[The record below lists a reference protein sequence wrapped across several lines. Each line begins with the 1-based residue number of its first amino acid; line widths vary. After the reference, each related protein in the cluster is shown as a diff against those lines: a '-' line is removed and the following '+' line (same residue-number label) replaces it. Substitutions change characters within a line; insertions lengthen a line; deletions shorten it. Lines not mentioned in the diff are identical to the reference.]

1 MANNVH
7 GYVSTMRAT
16 CTNVDAFN
24 RVGIYSAGD
33 LDKGVFVTLGDIT
46 KAANGDVTAFNY
58 AVTPATAETTGSVW
72 LVNTP
77 EVGTNI
83 EMQMMS
89 DPRYFYNEAGRP
101 VSLKYLN
108 PKTDIIEADANCFVG
123 GTLPDSTTNKFA
135 TIGAN
140 GKLTPAAAA
149 ATGGKPYFSVVGFN
163 EVAVGMGVMK
173 TVLLQCEA
181 N

>member
-1 MANNVH
+1 MNNH
-7 GYVSTMRAT
+7 GYVSTMRAS
-16 CTNVDAFN
+16 CVDVDSYN

-33 LDKGVFVTLGDIT
+33 LDNGVFVTLGAIE
-46 KAANGDVTAFNY
+46 KGVGNVISAFNY
-58 AVTPATAETTGSVW
+58 AVTPASADTTGSVW

-77 EVGTNI
+77 EVGTDI

-89 DPRYFYNEAGRP
+89 DPRYFYNKAGRP
-101 VSLKYLN
+101 MSLKYLA
-108 PKTDIIEADANCFVG
+108 PKVDIIEADANCFASG
-123 GTLPDSTTNKFA
+123 ALPTTEGYV

-140 GKLTPAAAA
+140 GKLVAAAAA
-149 ATGGKPYFSVVGFN
+149 ATGGNPYFSVVGFN

-173 TVLLQCEA
+173 TVVLQCEA

>member
-1 MANNVH
+1 MNNH
-7 GYVSTMRAT
+7 GYVSTMRAS
-16 CTNVDAFN
+16 CVDVDSYN

-33 LDKGVFVTLGDIT
+33 LDNGVFVTLGAIEKGADNVIS
-46 KAANGDVTAFNY
+46 AFNY
-58 AVTPATAETTGSVW
+58 AVTPASVDTTGSVW

-77 EVGTNI
+77 EVGTDI

-89 DPRYFYNEAGRP
+89 DPRYFYNKAGRP
-101 VSLKYLN
+101 MSLKYLA
-108 PKTDIIEADANCFVG
+108 PKVDIIEADANCFASG
-123 GTLPDSTTNKFA
+123 ALPTTEGYV

-140 GKLTPAAAA
+140 GKLVAAAAA
-149 ATGGKPYFSVVGFN
+149 ATGNKPYFSVVGFN

-173 TVLLQCEA
+173 TVVLQCEA